1 MPMNESSFPVWAMVV
16 TAVVLVG
23 LVVMAV
29 RGRKR
34 RLWWRGEQ
42 TTTAELAKDRKLRL
56 KLKQRHQ
63 YE

>member
-1 MPMNESSFPVWAMVV
+1 MPFNEGPFPVWAVVV
-16 TAVVLVG
+16 TVLVVLGVA
-23 LVVMAV
+23 VMAV

-34 RLWWRGEQ
+34 PLWWRGDKV
-42 TTTAELAKDRKLRL
+42 TSAEVAKDRKLRL

>member
-1 MPMNESSFPVWAMVV
+1 MLLNDNPFPVWAVVV
-16 TAVVLVG
+16 TALVVLGVA
-23 LVVMAV
+23 VMAV

-34 RLWWRGEQ
+34 RLWWRGDKVTSEDV
-42 TTTAELAKDRKLRL
+42 AKDRKLRL

>member
-1 MPMNESSFPVWAMVV
+1 MPFNENPFPVWGVVV
-16 TAVVLVG
+16 TALVVLGVA
-23 LVVMAV
+23 VMAV

-34 RLWWRGEQ
+34 QLWWRGDKV
-42 TTTAELAKDRKLRL
+42 TSAEVAKDRKLRL